1 VAAKAMVTRR
11 NGPPMQ
17 QAIADARENRKVVIL
32 NDDVSAPCRIDKG
45 AGRAP
50 FSHTPIK
57 RVPAH
62 GRAARR
68 WVTAA
73 FLTTTFLTT
82 AFFGATASALD
93 VERDQA
99 SRAGEKSVQL
109 AQVMTDDPEERQ
121 KALDQEHR
129 RAELLARELTT
140 VRHLEMLL
148 TLQKARVESAQFRQL
163 PENEYAASVKSLQQ
177 ERDQLK
183 QAAESGVAE
192 LCKSLPGDPA
202 ERLVQDLAAAR
213 RDVETQTALATRA
226 SDEAAKLT
234 QAAKGDTVE
243 LRKSLQQEQE
253 RAGRLEQD
261 LAAARRDVETQTAL
275 AAKATDNASQA
286 KQAADTSAAE
296 LRKSLQQE
304 QERAGRLKQDL
315 AAARRDVET
324 QTALAAKATDDAGQ
338 AKQAADSSATE
349 LRKSL
354 QQERERAGRLEQDL
368 AAGRRDVETQTA
380 LAAKATDDA
389 GQAKQAADSS
399 ATELRKSLQ
408 QEQERAG
415 RLEQDLDAARRD
427 VETQTALATK
437 ASEDASQ
444 LKQVAKDSAELKR
457 SLQKEHER
465 TDALAKDLSMARA
478 AIYAYEAQAHKAIDQ
493 AAAPQQAAENGAAAL
508 RKSLQQEQER
518 AARLQQ
524 DLVAARRDVETQTAL
539 AAQAGAEAAR
549 LKQAAEGS
557 SAESQRSLQQERDK
571 TARLERE
578 LASER
583 KTKDFPAAS
592 GVVTADRLTQ
602 DKQPGADA
610 IRPVAANQ
618 TTAAAVRSDARP
630 DPVNAAE
637 VARLVARAS
646 VLLGQGDI
654 GSARI
659 VLERAAETGNAQAS
673 FALAETYDPLVLRKW
688 GAYGTLGDAAKAR
701 DLYARAQAGGVKEA
715 RERFDAVRP

>member
-1 VAAKAMVTRR
+1 
-11 NGPPMQ
+11 MQ

-50 FSHTPIK
+50 FSRTPIK
-57 RVPAH
+57 QVPAR
-62 GRAARR
+62 GRAARLR
-68 WVTAA
+68 VTAA
-73 FLTTTFLTT
+73 FLTTTILTT
-82 AFFGATASALD
+82 AFFGATAGALD
-93 VERDQA
+93 IERDQA

-109 AQVMTDDPEERQ
+109 AQAMTDDPEERQ

-148 TLQKARVESAQFRQL
+148 TLQKARVESAQLRQL
-163 PENEYAASVKSLQQ
+163 PENEYAALVKSLQQ

-275 AAKATDNASQA
+275 ATKGTDNAS
-286 KQAADTSAAE
+286 
-296 LRKSLQQE
+296 
-304 QERAGRLKQDL
+304 
-315 AAARRDVET
+315 
-324 QTALAAKATDDAGQ
+324 Q

-368 AAGRRDVETQTA
+368 
-380 LAAKATDDA
+380 
-389 GQAKQAADSS
+389 
-399 ATELRKSLQ
+399 
-408 QEQERAG
+408 
-415 RLEQDLDAARRD
+415 DAARRD
-427 VETQTALATK
+427 VETQAALATK
-437 ASEDASQ
+437 ASDDASQ

-465 TDALAKDLSMARA
+465 ADALAKDLSMGRA
-478 AIYAYEAQAHKAIDQ
+478 AIYAYEAQARKAIDQ

-539 AAQAGAEAAR
+539 AAKAGTEAAR
-549 LKQAAEGS
+549 LKQAAEDS

-592 GVVTADRLTQ
+592 GVVIAGRLTQ

-618 TTAAAVRSDARP
+618 TTAAAARSDARP

-637 VARLVARAS
+637 VARLAARAS
-646 VLLGQGDI
+646 MLLGQGDI
-654 GSARI
+654 ASARI

-715 RERFDAVRP
+715 RERFDALRP

>member
-1 VAAKAMVTRR
+1 
-11 NGPPMQ
+11 MQ

-50 FSHTPIK
+50 FSRTPIK
-57 RVPAH
+57 QVPAR
-62 GRAARR
+62 GRAARL

-73 FLTTTFLTT
+73 FLTTTILTT
-82 AFFGATASALD
+82 AFFGATAGALD
-93 VERDQA
+93 IERDQA

-109 AQVMTDDPEERQ
+109 AQAMTDDPEERQ

-148 TLQKARVESAQFRQL
+148 TLQKARVESAQLRQL
-163 PENEYAASVKSLQQ
+163 PENEYAALVKSLQQ

-275 AAKATDNASQA
+275 ATKATDNASQA
-286 KQAADTSAAE
+286 KQAADTGAAE

-304 QERAGRLKQDL
+304 QERAGRLEQDL
-315 AAARRDVET
+315 AVARRDVET

-368 AAGRRDVETQTA
+368 AAARRDVETQTA

-389 GQAKQAADSS
+389 GQAKQAADSG

-408 QEQERAG
+408 QERERAG

-427 VETQTALATK
+427 VEAQAALATK
-437 ASEDASQ
+437 ASDDASQ

-465 TDALAKDLSMARA
+465 ADALAKDLSMGRA
-478 AIYAYEAQAHKAIDQ
+478 AIYAYEAQARKAIDQ

-539 AAQAGAEAAR
+539 AAKAGTEAAR
-549 LKQAAEGS
+549 LKQAAEDS

-592 GVVTADRLTQ
+592 GVVTAGRLTQ

-618 TTAAAVRSDARP
+618 TTAAAARSDARP

-637 VARLVARAS
+637 VARLAARAS
-646 VLLGQGDI
+646 MLLGQGDI
-654 GSARI
+654 ASARI

-715 RERFDAVRP
+715 RERFDALRP

>member
-1 VAAKAMVTRR
+1 VSHRIRVAAKAMVTRQD
-11 NGPPMQ
+11 GPPMQ

-50 FSHTPIK
+50 FSRTPIK
-57 RVPAH
+57 RVPAR
-62 GRAARR
+62 GRAARL

-73 FLTTTFLTT
+73 FLTTTILTT
-82 AFFGATASALD
+82 AFFGATAGALD
-93 VERDQA
+93 IERDQA

-109 AQVMTDDPEERQ
+109 AQAMTDDPEEPQ

-148 TLQKARVESAQFRQL
+148 TLQKARVESAQLRQL
-163 PENEYAASVKSLQQ
+163 PENEYAALVKSLQQ

-275 AAKATDNASQA
+275 ATKATDNASQA

-304 QERAGRLKQDL
+304 QERAGRLEQDL
-315 AAARRDVET
+315 AVARRDVET

-349 LRKSL
+349 LLKSL
-354 QQERERAGRLEQDL
+354 QQER
-368 AAGRRDVETQTA
+368 
-380 LAAKATDDA
+380 
-389 GQAKQAADSS
+389 
-399 ATELRKSLQ
+399 
-408 QEQERAG
+408 ERAG

-427 VETQTALATK
+427 VETQAALATK
-437 ASEDASQ
+437 ASDDASQ

-465 TDALAKDLSMARA
+465 ADALAKDLSMGRA
-478 AIYAYEAQAHKAIDQ
+478 AIYAYEAQARKAIDQ

-539 AAQAGAEAAR
+539 AAKAGTEAAR
-549 LKQAAEGS
+549 LKQAAEDS

-592 GVVTADRLTQ
+592 GVVTAGRLMQ

-618 TTAAAVRSDARP
+618 TTAAAARSDARP

-637 VARLVARAS
+637 VARLAARAS
-646 VLLGQGDI
+646 MLLGQGDI
-654 GSARI
+654 ASARI

-715 RERFDAVRP
+715 RERFDALRP

>member
-1 VAAKAMVTRR
+1 MPAA
-11 NGPPMQ
+11 
-17 QAIADARENRKVVIL
+17 
-32 NDDVSAPCRIDKG
+32 
-45 AGRAP
+45 
-50 FSHTPIK
+50 
-57 RVPAH
+57 
-62 GRAARR
+62 
-68 WVTAA
+68 W
-73 FLTTTFLTT
+73 
-82 AFFGATASALD
+82 
-93 VERDQA
+93 
-99 SRAGEKSVQL
+99 SR
-109 AQVMTDDPEERQ
+109 THRQ
-121 KALDQEHR
+121 
-129 RAELLARELTT
+129 
-140 VRHLEMLL
+140 
-148 TLQKARVESAQFRQL
+148 
-163 PENEYAASVKSLQQ
+163 
-177 ERDQLK
+177 
-183 QAAESGVAE
+183 
-192 LCKSLPGDPA
+192 
-202 ERLVQDLAAAR
+202 
-213 RDVETQTALATRA
+213 TQTALATRA

-275 AAKATDNASQA
+275 ATKATDNASQA

-304 QERAGRLKQDL
+304 QERAGRLEQDL
-315 AAARRDVET
+315 AVARRDVET

-368 AAGRRDVETQTA
+368 AAARRDVETQTA

-389 GQAKQAADSS
+389 GQAKQAADSG

-408 QEQERAG
+408 QERERAG

-427 VETQTALATK
+427 VETQAALATK
-437 ASEDASQ
+437 ASDDASQ

-465 TDALAKDLSMARA
+465 ADALAKDLSMARA
-478 AIYAYEAQAHKAIDQ
+478 AIYAYEAQARKAIDQ
-493 AAAPQQAAENGAAAL
+493 AAAPQQAAENGAGAL

-539 AAQAGAEAAR
+539 AAKAGTEAAR
-549 LKQAAEGS
+549 LKQAAEDS

-592 GVVTADRLTQ
+592 GVVTAGRLTQ

-618 TTAAAVRSDARP
+618 TTAAAARSDARP

-637 VARLVARAS
+637 VARLAARAS
-646 VLLGQGDI
+646 MLLGQGDI
-654 GSARI
+654 ASARI

-715 RERFDAVRP
+715 RERFDALRP

>member
-1 VAAKAMVTRR
+1 VAVKAMVTRQD
-11 NGPPMQ
+11 GPPMQ

-32 NDDVSAPCRIDKG
+32 NDDVSAPCRLDKG

-50 FSHTPIK
+50 FSRTPIK
-57 RVPAH
+57 RVPAR
-62 GRAARR
+62 GRAARL

-73 FLTTTFLTT
+73 FLTTTILTT
-82 AFFGATASALD
+82 AFFGATAGALD
-93 VERDQA
+93 IERDQA
-99 SRAGEKSVQL
+99 SRAGEKSAQL
-109 AQVMTDDPEERQ
+109 AQAMTDDPEERQ

-163 PENEYAASVKSLQQ
+163 PENEYAALVKSLQQ

-202 ERLVQDLAAAR
+202 ERPVQDLAAAR

-253 RAGRLEQD
+253 RAGRLEQH
-261 LAAARRDVETQTAL
+261 
-275 AAKATDNASQA
+275 
-286 KQAADTSAAE
+286 
-296 LRKSLQQE
+296 
-304 QERAGRLKQDL
+304 L

-368 AAGRRDVETQTA
+368 
-380 LAAKATDDA
+380 
-389 GQAKQAADSS
+389 
-399 ATELRKSLQ
+399 
-408 QEQERAG
+408 
-415 RLEQDLDAARRD
+415 DAARRD

-437 ASEDASQ
+437 ASDDASQ

-457 SLQKEHER
+457 SLQNEHER
-465 TDALAKDLSMARA
+465 ADASAKDLSMARA
-478 AIYAYEAQAHKAIDQ
+478 AIYAYEAQARKAIDQ

-539 AAQAGAEAAR
+539 AAKAGTEAAR
-549 LKQAAEGS
+549 LKQAAEDS

-592 GVVTADRLTQ
+592 GVVTAGRLTQ

-618 TTAAAVRSDARP
+618 TTAAATRSDARP

-637 VARLVARAS
+637 VARLAARAS
-646 VLLGQGDI
+646 MLLGQGDI

-715 RERFDAVRP
+715 RERFDALRP

>member
-1 VAAKAMVTRR
+1 
-11 NGPPMQ
+11 MQ

-32 NDDVSAPCRIDKG
+32 NDDVSAPCRLDKG

-50 FSHTPIK
+50 FSRTPIK
-57 RVPAH
+57 RVPAR
-62 GRAARR
+62 GRAARL

-73 FLTTTFLTT
+73 FLTTTILTT
-82 AFFGATASALD
+82 TFFGATAGALD
-93 VERDQA
+93 IERDQA
-99 SRAGEKSVQL
+99 SRAGKKSVQL
-109 AQVMTDDPEERQ
+109 AQAMTDDQEERQ

-163 PENEYAASVKSLQQ
+163 PENEYAALVKSLQQ

-261 LAAARRDVETQTAL
+261 LAAARRDVETHTAL

-286 KQAADTSAAE
+286 KQEADTSAAE

-304 QERAGRLKQDL
+304 QERAGRLEQDLAAARRDVETQTALAAKATDNAGQAKQAADSSATELRKSLQQEGERAGRLEQHL

-368 AAGRRDVETQTA
+368 
-380 LAAKATDDA
+380 
-389 GQAKQAADSS
+389 
-399 ATELRKSLQ
+399 
-408 QEQERAG
+408 
-415 RLEQDLDAARRD
+415 DAARRD

-437 ASEDASQ
+437 ASDDASQ

-465 TDALAKDLSMARA
+465 ADALAKDLSMARA
-478 AIYAYEAQAHKAIDQ
+478 AIYAYEAQARKAIDQ

-539 AAQAGAEAAR
+539 AAKAGTEAAR
-549 LKQAAEGS
+549 LKQAAEDS

-592 GVVTADRLTQ
+592 GVVTAGRLTQ

-618 TTAAAVRSDARP
+618 TTAAAARSDARP

-637 VARLVARAS
+637 VARLAARAS
-646 VLLGQGDI
+646 MLLGQGDI
-654 GSARI
+654 ASARI

-715 RERFDAVRP
+715 RERFDALRP

>member
-1 VAAKAMVTRR
+1 VSHRIRGAAKAMVTRHD
-11 NGPPMQ
+11 GPPMRQ
-17 QAIADARENRKVVIL
+17 TIADARENRKVVIL

-45 AGRAP
+45 AGRTP
-50 FSHTPIK
+50 SSHTPIK
-57 RVPAH
+57 RVPAR
-62 GRAARR
+62 GRAARL
-68 WVTAA
+68 WITAA

-82 AFFGATASALD
+82 AFFGATAGALD

-109 AQVMTDDPEERQ
+109 AQATTDDPEDRQ

-129 RAELLARELTT
+129 RAELLAGELTT

-148 TLQKARVESAQFRQL
+148 TLQKARVESAQFKQL
-163 PENEYAASVKSLQQ
+163 PENEHAALVKSLQR

-192 LCKSLPGDPA
+192 LCKLLPGDPA

-213 RDVETQTALATRA
+213 RDVETQTALATKA
-226 SDEAAKLT
+226 SD
-234 QAAKGDTVE
+234 
-243 LRKSLQQEQE
+243 
-253 RAGRLEQD
+253 
-261 LAAARRDVETQTAL
+261 
-275 AAKATDNASQA
+275 
-286 KQAADTSAAE
+286 
-296 LRKSLQQE
+296 
-304 QERAGRLKQDL
+304 
-315 AAARRDVET
+315 
-324 QTALAAKATDDAGQ
+324 
-338 AKQAADSSATE
+338 
-349 LRKSL
+349 
-354 QQERERAGRLEQDL
+354 
-368 AAGRRDVETQTA
+368 
-380 LAAKATDDA
+380 
-389 GQAKQAADSS
+389 
-399 ATELRKSLQ
+399 
-408 QEQERAG
+408 
-415 RLEQDLDAARRD
+415 
-427 VETQTALATK
+427 
-437 ASEDASQ
+437 DASQ
-444 LKQVAKDSAELKR
+444 LKQVAEKDSAELKR

-465 TDALAKDLSMARA
+465 ADALAKDLSMARA
-478 AIYAYEAQAHKAIDQ
+478 AIYAYEAQARKANDQ

-539 AAQAGAEAAR
+539 AAKAGAEAAR
-549 LKQAAEGS
+549 LKATEDS
-557 SAESQRSLQQERDK
+557 SAESQKSLQQERDK

-592 GVVTADRLTQ
+592 GVVTAGRLTQ

-618 TTAAAVRSDARP
+618 ITAAAARSDDARP
-630 DPVNAAE
+630 DQVNVAE

-715 RERFDAVRP
+715 RERFDALRP